1 MVNVRVASLFFASS
15 LMCISSS
22 SSSSSSPPSRIAASS
37 WWCPSCRCTEG
48 DDGWFRMRNRV
59 TRQRSR
65 TSSAGTNSVGKRTC
79 KESSCFFTAGGT
91 LSRGLGWCL
100 SSSVS
105 EAAASGDDGAGG
117 GASEL
122 NSRVRNRRLVGSLGR
137 DIAGDY
143 RCGHML
149 CRAPCPSGM
158 TYVGGGE
165 RHSDGG
171 RSS

>member
-1 MVNVRVASLFFASS
+1 MVNVHVASLRFASS

-22 SSSSSSPPSRIAASS
+22 LSSSSLSSSPPSRITASS
-37 WWCPSCRCTEG
+37 WWCPSCRWTEG

-59 TRQRSR
+59 TRRRSR
-65 TSSAGTNSVGKRTC
+65 TSSAGMNSVGKRTC
-79 KESSCFFTAGGT
+79 KESSCFLTAGGT

-100 SSSVS
+100 SSASSVS

-117 GASEL
+117 AASEL

-143 RCGHML
+143 RCGHMV
-149 CRAPCPSGM
+149 CS
-158 TYVGGGE
+158 VGPLVLAI
-165 RHSDGG
+165 
-171 RSS
+171 